1 MGREGRETVLE
12 DKTDVV
18 TTRKETGSWSMGE
31 EVRGTPTSYI
41 PQGLM
46 GWEGKEEEVTLI
58 AQTKGP
64 RG

>member
-1 MGREGRETVLE
+1 MGE
-12 DKTDVV
+12 D
-18 TTRKETGSWSMGE
+18 E